1 MQDNAVDSGAFI
13 NGLNWCADTCELKKD
28 DITIIDESRRPYV
41 DLKNFQSILHLVVH
55 TYRIIY
61 CLQLYKCAI
70 MYYY

>member
-1 MQDNAVDSGAFI
+1 MAKYFDCRFCRKNIIKIVPVKKNI
-13 NGLNWCADTCELKKD
+13 NND
-28 DITIIDESRRPYV
+28 DIIIIDESRRPYV

-61 CLQLYKCAI
+61 FLQLYKCAI